1 MITLKE
7 LYRIGYGPSSS
18 HTMGPRKAAILFKEK
33 HPEANRFEV
42 TLYGSLAATGVGHMT
57 DKAIF
62 SILDENKIDLI
73 WKPKTFLPYHPN
85 GMKFKSFN
93 MNDECTGEWVVYS
106 IGGGA
111 LAEEGASPIKY
122 EDIYPLNSATDI
134 LSWCMSTGKSYWEYV
149 EEYEGKEIW
158 DYLSEV
164 WETMKQA
171 VHNGL
176 EHEGVLPGPLC
187 LRRKAA
193 SYYVRAEGYQHSMR
207 TRGLIFAYALAVSEE
222 NAGGG
227 MIVTAPTCGSCGVLP
242 AVLYHLYTSRQIS
255 DQRIIRALATAGLF
269 GNIVKTN
276 ASISGAE
283 VGCQGEV
290 GVACA
295 MAAAAASQLFG
306 GTPAQIEYAAEMGLE
321 HHLGLTCDPVCG
333 LVQIPCIERNAYA
346 AARAMDANS
355 YAMLTDG
362 VHQVS
367 FDKVIEVMKK
377 TGHDLPSLYKETG
390 EGGLAEN
397 YKRMWDTMHGK

>member
-62 SILDENKIDLI
+62 SILDENKTDLI

-193 SYYVRAEGYQHSMR
+193 SYYVRAEGYQHSMC